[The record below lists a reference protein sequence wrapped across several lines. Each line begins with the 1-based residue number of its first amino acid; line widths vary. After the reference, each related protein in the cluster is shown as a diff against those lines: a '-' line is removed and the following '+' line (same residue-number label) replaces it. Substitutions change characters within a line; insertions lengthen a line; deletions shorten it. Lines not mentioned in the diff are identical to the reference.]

1 MWPIFQHVEKS
12 SFVEFCSLTS
22 VCLGRQ
28 RSGMQNLW
36 TVVKIRVLFLGVCRA
51 VFVHG
56 IELLCIVY
64 RMVVLFDDCCHKIEL
79 RFRHIKLQVV
89 YCSHAYITIIII
101 QKIIM
106 RT

>member
-1 MWPIFQHVEKS
+1 
-12 SFVEFCSLTS
+12 
-22 VCLGRQ
+22 
-28 RSGMQNLW
+28 
-36 TVVKIRVLFLGVCRA
+36 
-51 VFVHG
+51 
-56 IELLCIVY
+56 LCIVY